1 MPFAELH
8 APFENQELFKQRFP
22 SDFVV
27 EYIPQT
33 RAWFYVMHVIS
44 SVLFEKSPFK
54 NVLTTGTILAEDG
67 SKMSKSK
74 NNYPDPNLVIE
85 KYGADA
91 LRFYLLASS
100 VVTGEDLN
108 FSEKGV
114 SEVSK
119 KVNALIYNVWS
130 FLRLYSKE
138 KYADSPTPTS
148 ENILDRWVM
157 AKLTKLQQEVTKQM
171 DGYNTVKAAKVMVEF
186 INDLSTWYVRRSRER
201 IKSGGQEAA
210 GAMAVLGF
218 VLAEFAK
225 LLAPF
230 MPFLADY
237 IYREVTGR
245 ESVHLETWAKVETL
259 KADEQLLKDMEAVR
273 EIVSIGLAARKELAI
288 PVRQPLSQ
296 MAYAAKDKELDLSA
310 PLQQLILDELNVKKI
325 NSELIDKDLR
335 PESVKESA
343 GAGQITFVYINTEL
357 TEELKQE
364 GLARELERQVQDLR
378 KKSGLQVGQLVDVY
392 YNTQDEK
399 IESALLSLFDRKKT
413 FVSQVSKSLEVE
425 VDFEAQNQISGQAV
439 WIGLVKI

>member
-1 MPFAELH
+1 
-8 APFENQELFKQRFP
+8 
-22 SDFVV
+22 
-27 EYIPQT
+27 
-33 RAWFYVMHVIS
+33 
-44 SVLFEKSPFK
+44 
-54 NVLTTGTILAEDG
+54 
-67 SKMSKSK
+67 
-74 NNYPDPNLVIE
+74 
-85 KYGADA
+85 
-91 LRFYLLASS
+91 
-100 VVTGEDLN
+100 
-108 FSEKGV
+108 
-114 SEVSK
+114 
-119 KVNALIYNVWS
+119 
-130 FLRLYSKE
+130 
-138 KYADSPTPTS
+138 
-148 ENILDRWVM
+148 M